1 MEHLAV
7 IFHNLCLSAYIAN
20 ARTWN
25 KTDISLQTRLSLLA
39 ILRPL
44 AVGILYGCVE
54 CDNQNKKRL
63 MRHTDTD
70 GAFLEIENKNAQILP
85 CCSTA
90 HVDPQ
95 LPAEGIHFAR
105 EAVYV

>member
-1 MEHLAV
+1 
-7 IFHNLCLSAYIAN
+7 
-20 ARTWN
+20 
-25 KTDISLQTRLSLLA
+25 
-39 ILRPL
+39 
-44 AVGILYGCVE
+44 
-54 CDNQNKKRL
+54 

-90 HVDPQ
+90 HLEPQ